1 MLKTAL
7 SYGLFA
13 LFCFLNVAWAK
24 QNLSLDEAILLAVRS
39 NPNVQSS
46 ELSHVLQKFNT
57 HIQEWQFQPHY
68 SFQASASTART
79 WTPGQPIYG
88 AQNYSVQPGVSL
100 NTKIGTVA
108 SLSATNSNSS
118 GGNYNP
124 GLSLQIMQPL
134 MRGFG
139 KAVVEA
145 ALNDAKDSE
154 TISRLSIEA
163 TLRSTVSEVINA
175 YLDVI
180 SAERRI
186 GISEDAVQ
194 RAERSRE
201 QTKLF
206 IKAGRKA
213 GNELVTVEANVASA
227 KTSLEND
234 KNNLAQARYAL
245 LAAIGI
251 DPNTE
256 FTFSGFD
263 LNTLTEKY
271 RVPTLEETKKLTLI
285 NDIQYQIDNITL
297 HGQTK
302 RSVMI
307 AEDQT
312 RWQLNLVANASTGNG
327 TGGGLNSGINSLFNG
342 ANQSHSIG
350 LVLQIPIDD
359 QLAKQSVMSAKIALK
374 QAELAFTKRKWSIE
388 TSAINNWNT
397 VISAERT
404 LRFAEDAEKLQ
415 KKTYNISYQKYLH
428 GLIDSLELQS
438 AQLQLIQAEHTL
450 LSARLGYIKAL
461 VNLDFLI
468 GKTLH
473 TWNVRVRM

>member
-1 MLKTAL
+1 MRKAAL
-7 SYGLFA
+7 SLFLA
-13 LFCFLNVAWAK
+13 VFFCVFNTSAYASN
-24 QNLSLDEAILLAVRS
+24 NLSLNEAILLAVRS

-46 ELSHVLQKFNT
+46 ELSLVLQKFNT
-57 HIQEWQFQPHY
+57 HIQEWQFMPHY
-68 SFQASASTART
+68 SFQATASTART

-88 AQNYSVQPGVSL
+88 SHNYSVQPGVSL

-108 SLSATNSNSS
+108 SLAAANSNA
-118 GGNYNP
+118 GGHYNP
-124 GLSLQIMQPL
+124 GLSLQILQPL

-154 TISRLSIEA
+154 LISRLNIES
-163 TLRSTVSEVINA
+163 TLRSTVSEVITA
-175 YLDVI
+175 YLEVI

-186 GISEDAVQ
+186 GISEDALQ
-194 RAERSRE
+194 RAERSVV
-201 QTKLF
+201 QTRQF

-213 GNELVTVEANVASA
+213 GNELITVQANVASA
-227 KTSLEND
+227 KASLEND
-234 KNNLAQARYAL
+234 RNNLTQARYAL

-251 DPNTE
+251 DPNTDIR
-256 FTFSGFD
+256 FTGFD
-263 LNTLTEKY
+263 LDYLQKKYHLPPLERTKRLTIE
-271 RVPTLEETKKLTLI
+271 

-297 HGQTK
+297 HGQAK

-307 AEDQT
+307 AQDQT
-312 RWQLNLVANASTGNG
+312 RWELNLVANASTGNG
-327 TGGGLNSGINSLFNG
+327 TGGGLNAGVNSLFNG

-359 QLAKQSVMSAKIALK
+359 QLSRQAVMSAKIALK
-374 QAELAFTKRKWSIE
+374 QAELAFEKRKWNIE
-388 TSAINNWNT
+388 TSAINTWNT
-397 VISAERT
+397 VVSAERT
-404 LRFAEDAEKLQ
+404 LLFAQDAQTLQ

-438 AQLQLIQAEHTL
+438 AQLQLIQAEQTL
-450 LSARLGYIKAL
+450 LSARIGYIRAL

-468 GKTLH
+468 GHTLQ
-473 TWNVRVRM
+473 TWKVKVRL